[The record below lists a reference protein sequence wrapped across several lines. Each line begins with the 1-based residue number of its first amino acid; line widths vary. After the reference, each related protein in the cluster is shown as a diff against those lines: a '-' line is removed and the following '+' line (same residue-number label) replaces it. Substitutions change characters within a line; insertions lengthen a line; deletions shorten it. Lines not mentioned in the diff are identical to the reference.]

1 MDADAKNRSEE
12 AFRNVYT
19 QLEQLRSVSYLI
31 NPKTLADRQRTANE
45 QQRLVLR
52 LRQMP
57 P

>member
-1 MDADAKNRSEE
+1 MDADAKSRSEE

-19 QLEQLRSVSYLI
+19 QLERLRSVSYLI
-31 NPKTLADRQRTANE
+31 NPKTLAERQRTANE